1 MVKSENK
8 AMYDILKHNDN
19 QFYIPIFQRQV
30 KWPKKTR
37 EKFYNDVMRKNENK
51 NIDFSAVYVN
61 HLEKEDKTQIV
72 DGQQRMT
79 HYSIL
84 TAATCAYCKHNKI
97 ENNWEEI
104 LYYSVLLNR
113 MYPEDDE
120 KRIRLKLKNKD
131 HEFYKKI
138 VLELP
143 HNKDVKGKLSI
154 VNQAY
159 VDAYS
164 FVSFYSEKID
174 LLINNLREVRA
185 TECVLEKNDDPQEC
199 FMNANDEG
207 ESLTLAER
215 LCSILI
221 FKSASTEQEQ
231 ETIFYQYWHNISDY
245 FGNSNK
251 KYEDFLNAV
260 SQIREKQYST
270 AMIIHAKENISN
282 SIDAIDLLKDLNE
295 FFKIYKKIDNAN
307 TGFIDID
314 NSLNF
319 INSRLNSF
327 VLSSLFMIFKQFNED
342 NISKECFSNSIHL
355 LETHIMR
362 CWILNKDSSGCI
374 RYVFKLKEFED
385 SSVSLDYYLFSKIE
399 SEGYFVSDEEFAN
412 KLKYYK
418 FKSNNGPKPVLL
430 RIINFENPEEKFT
443 LLNTSTEH
451 IMVQKLTKEWIDDL
465 GHNYKEIHEK
475 YLNTICNLTLLPKGH
490 NSALSNFSF
499 SKKLMYEKG
508 YLNSKIPI
516 NQQLGNYSVFDE
528 KALEHRGNLL
538 VDIALQI
545 WNYPPSI
552 FHIDNSIQSTLI
564 ESK

>member
-8 AMYDILKHNDN
+8 AMYNILKHNDN

-37 EKFYNDVMRKNENK
+37 MKFYQDVMRKNDNR

-61 HLEKEDKTQIV
+61 HLEKEDKTQLV
-72 DGQQRMT
+72 DGQQRIT

-84 TAATCAYCKHNKI
+84 TAATCAYCKHNNI

-104 LYYSVLLNR
+104 LYYSVLINR
-113 MYPEDDE
+113 IYHEDDE
-120 KRIRLKLKNKD
+120 KRIKIKLKNKD
-131 HEFYKKI
+131 NKFYKELI
-138 VLELP
+138 LNLP
-143 HNKDVKGKLSI
+143 HSKDVKGKLSI

-164 FVSFYSEKID
+164 FVTFNSEKLDI
-174 LLINNLREVRA
+174 LINNLREVRA

-221 FKSASTEQEQ
+221 FKSAETEQEQ

-251 KYEDFLNAV
+251 KFEDFLNAV
-260 SQIREKQYST
+260 SQIREKQYMT
-270 AMIIHAKENISN
+270 AMISHAKENILN
-282 SIDAIDLLKDLNE
+282 STDAINLLRDLNE
-295 FFKIYKKIDNAN
+295 FFEIYKKIDNAN
-307 TGFIDID
+307 TGFVDID
-314 NSLNF
+314 NSLTF
-319 INSRLNSF
+319 INARLNSF
-327 VLSSLFMIFKQFNED
+327 VLSSLFMIFKQFKED
-342 NISKECFSNSIHL
+342 NISKECFTNCINL

-374 RYVFKLKEFED
+374 RYVFKLNEFED
-385 SSVSLDYYLFSKIE
+385 SPVSLDYYLFSKIE
-399 SEGYFVSDEEFAN
+399 SEGYFISDEEFAE

-418 FKSNNGPKPVLL
+418 FKTNNGPKPVLL

-475 YLNTICNLTLLPKGH
+475 YLHTICNLTLLPKGH
-490 NSALSNFSF
+490 NSALSNLGFV
-499 SKKLMYEKG
+499 KKLIHEKG
-508 YLNSKIPI
+508 YLNSKIPL
-516 NQQLGNYSVFDE
+516 NQQLGEYEVFNE

-538 VDIALQI
+538 VEIALKI
-545 WNYPPSI
+545 WGYPSSI
-552 FHIDNSIQSTLI
+552 AYGENTIQATLM
-564 ESK
+564 EGK

>member
-1 MVKSENK
+1 MKSENK
-8 AMYDILKHNDN
+8 SMYNVLKHNDN

-51 NIDFSAVYVN
+51 NIDFSAIYVN

-72 DGQQRMT
+72 DGQQRIT

-84 TAATCAYCKHNKI
+84 TAATCAYCKHNGI
-97 ENNWEEI
+97 ENNWEEL
-104 LYYSVLLNR
+104 LYYSVLINR
-113 MYPEDDE
+113 IYHEDDE
-120 KRIRLKLKNKD
+120 KRIKLKLKNKD
-131 HEFYKKI
+131 HKFYKDL
-138 VLELP
+138 VFNLP
-143 HNKDVKGKLSI
+143 HGKDVKGKLSI

-164 FVSFYSEKID
+164 FVSFYSEKLDI
-174 LLINNLREVRA
+174 LINNLREVRA
-185 TECVLEKNDDPQEC
+185 TECVLEKTDDPQEC

-207 ESLTLAER
+207 VSLTLAER

-221 FKSASTEQEQ
+221 FKSADTEQEQ

-251 KYEDFLNAV
+251 KFEDFLNAV
-260 SQIREKQYST
+260 SQMREKKYST
-270 AMIIHAKENISN
+270 AMITHAKETISN
-282 SIDAIDLLKDLNE
+282 STDAINLLRDLNE
-295 FFKIYKKIDNAN
+295 FFEIYKKIGNAN

-319 INSRLNSF
+319 INARLNSF

-342 NISKECFSNSIHL
+342 NISKECFANSIKL
-355 LETHIMR
+355 FETHIMR

-374 RYVFKLKEFED
+374 RYVFKLKDFED

-399 SEGYFVSDEEFAN
+399 SEGYFISDKEFGD

-418 FKSNNGPKPVLL
+418 FKTNNGPKPVLL
-430 RIINFENPEEKFT
+430 RIINYENPEEKFT

-451 IMVQKLTKEWIDDL
+451 IMVQKLNKEWIDDL
-465 GHNYKEIHEK
+465 GQNYKEIHEK

-490 NSALSNFSF
+490 NSALSNLSF
-499 SKKLMYEKG
+499 VKKLLHEKG
-508 YLNSKIPI
+508 YLNSKIPL
-516 NQQLGNYSVFDE
+516 NQQLGEYEVFDE
-528 KALEHRGNLL
+528 NALEHRGNLI
-538 VDIALQI
+538 VNIALQI
-545 WNYPPSI
+545 WSYPSSVVCG
-552 FHIDNSIQSTLI
+552 DNTVQATLM
-564 ESK
+564 EGK